1 MKILMIGY
9 YGYQNLGDDLFV
21 KMLTSYFSQQ
31 DFIEKILILCQ
42 DKYYRENHSKLK
54 FIQTEKLS
62 PLQRLFLLIQVDA
75 MLWGG
80 GTLSLNSQ
88 PKSLSRQQT
97 ICRFLGK
104 TFAFLGIGLEV
115 MNSTSNLKSIS
126 RFFSNASFLY
136 VRDQYSYDVAQNTLQ
151 INPLKLHLG
160 GDLAFLN
167 LGFYEPFQKTAIQAT
182 PQLKNL
188 SFTGKHWWGEGRA
201 EFYAQQLIPII
212 EKYNTIIHLI
222 PAQIKTESNDNQ
234 FHEKLKNFL
243 PSNQCEIH
251 TWSHPE
257 DYFKLLSQMDFHI
270 GNRLHSIIAADLI
283 GVPNIG
289 IGSTGSKIDNYIIK
303 TQTLS
308 SQRVVDFMEPFSL
321 EKVETILTHYK
332 QPKAFIL
339 QESQAAQEGVQKFFQ
354 FNSKSSK
361 H

>member
-222 PAQIKTESNDNQ
+222 PAQIKT
-234 FHEKLKNFL
+234 KV
-243 PSNQCEIH
+243 
-251 TWSHPE
+251 T
-257 DYFKLLSQMDFHI
+257 
-270 GNRLHSIIAADLI
+270 II
-283 GVPNIG
+283 
-289 IGSTGSKIDNYIIK
+289 SFT
-303 TQTLS
+303 
-308 SQRVVDFMEPFSL
+308 
-321 EKVETILTHYK
+321 
-332 QPKAFIL
+332 
-339 QESQAAQEGVQKFFQ
+339 
-354 FNSKSSK
+354 KS
-361 H
+361 